1 MIFGVLMLFYII
13 IIYGY
18 FKGEDDDEIFVA
30 ILRVQLASPEPDD
43 ISENVKNLIKKYVAL
58 QKKD

>member
-1 MIFGVLMLFYII
+1 MLFYII